1 MVLQGIRGAIT
12 VTENNKEI
20 IFLAVQELLKELVTK
35 NNLDIKDIG
44 AAIFSA
50 TPDLNAA
57 FPAAAARK
65 IGWELVPLFGT
76 QELDVENGLDKCVR
90 VLLLVN
96 TEKRQNEIV
105 HVYLGESN
113 CLRPDL
119 AQKIL

>member
-1 MVLQGIRGAIT
+1 MQGIRGAIT
-12 VTENNKEI
+12 VVENKKET
-20 IFLAVQELLKELVTK
+20 IFEAVQELLNQLVEK
-35 NNLDIKDIG
+35 NALSLSDIG

-65 IGWELVPLFGT
+65 IGWDLVPLFGT
-76 QELDVENGLDKCVR
+76 QELDVENGLDMCVR

-96 TEKRQNEIV
+96 TDKKQEEII

-119 AQKIL
+119 AKKILD

>member
-1 MVLQGIRGAIT
+1 MLQGIRGAIT
-12 VTENNKEI
+12 VAENKKET
-20 IFLAVQELLKELVTK
+20 IFLAVQELLMELVEK
-35 NNLDIKDIG
+35 NNLKLEDIG

-65 IGWELVPLFGT
+65 IGWDFVPLFGT
-76 QELDVENGLDKCVR
+76 QELDVENGLDQCVR

-96 TEKRQNEIV
+96 TEKKQKEIV
-105 HVYLGESN
+105 HVYLGDSN

-119 AQKIL
+119 AKKLL

>member
-1 MVLQGIRGAIT
+1 MQGIRGAIT
-12 VTENNKEI
+12 VTENKKEV
-20 IFLAVQELLKELVTK
+20 IFEAVQELLNQLVEK
-35 NNLDIKDIG
+35 NQLALSDIG

-65 IGWELVPLFGT
+65 IGWDLVPLFGT
-76 QELDVENGLDKCVR
+76 QELDVENGLDMCVR

-96 TEKRQNEIV
+96 TEKTQAEIV

-119 AQKIL
+119 AKKLLD

>member
-1 MVLQGIRGAIT
+1 MLQGIRGAIT
-12 VTENNKEI
+12 VAENKKEE
-20 IFLAVQELLKELVTK
+20 IFHAVQELLVELVEK
-35 NNLDIKDIG
+35 NNLDLKDIG

-65 IGWELVPLFGT
+65 IGWDLVPLFGT
-76 QELDVENGLDKCVR
+76 QELDVETGLEKCVR

-96 TEKRQNEIV
+96 TEKKQEEIV

-119 AQKIL
+119 AKKIL

>member
-1 MVLQGIRGAIT
+1 MLQGIRGAIT
-12 VTENNKEI
+12 VAENKKEE
-20 IFLAVQELLKELVTK
+20 IFHAVQELLVELVEK
-35 NNLDIKDIG
+35 NNLDLKDIG

-50 TPDLNAA
+50 TPDLDAA

-65 IGWELVPLFGT
+65 IGWDLVPLFGT

-96 TEKRQNEIV
+96 TDKKQEEIV
-105 HVYLGESN
+105 HVYLGDSN

-119 AQKIL
+119 AKKIL

>member
-1 MVLQGIRGAIT
+1 MLQGIRGAIT
-12 VTENNKEI
+12 VDENEKMV
-20 IFLAVQELLKELVTK
+20 IFSAVEELLNKIVAKNELC
-35 NNLDIKDIG
+35 IEDIG

-65 IGWELVPLFGT
+65 IGWDLVPLFGT
-76 QELDVENGLDKCVR
+76 QELDVENGLEKCIR

-96 TEKRQNEIV
+96 TEKKQKEIV
-105 HVYLGESN
+105 HVYLGKSS

-119 AQKIL
+119 AKKVL